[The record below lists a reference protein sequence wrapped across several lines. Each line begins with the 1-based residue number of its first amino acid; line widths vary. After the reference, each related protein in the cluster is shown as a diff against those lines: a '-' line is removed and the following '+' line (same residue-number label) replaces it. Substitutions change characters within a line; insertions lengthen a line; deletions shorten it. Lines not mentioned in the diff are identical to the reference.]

1 MAGGL
6 CICATPIGN
15 LKDISL
21 RVLETLRTA
30 DIILAEDTRHTRKL
44 LNHFEIKGTLRSL
57 HEHNEYAQ
65 IPGIL
70 AEMAAGQT
78 FALVSDAGL
87 PAVSDPGARL
97 IQAART
103 QGYPVTVLPGASAV
117 TTALLLSGLSN
128 GKGFSFIGF
137 LPRTHAR
144 RQSCLQLYR
153 ELPHPLICF
162 ESPHRL
168 NATLEDLQ
176 AVLGTREVAVCR
188 ELTKLHE
195 EVICFPLPELQAY
208 FAHHPARGELTL
220 VIAAAPEQTEPTE
233 WPEAETVQQ
242 AWRELQE
249 QGLDKKAVQQRL
261 QERFCLTRNELY
273 ALLVQQTS

>member
-15 LKDISL
+15 LQDISL

-70 AEMAAGQT
+70 AEMAAGHM

-87 PAVSDPGARL
+87 PAVSDPGALL
-97 IQAART
+97 IQAARA

-117 TTALLLSGLSN
+117 TTALLLSGLAN
-128 GKGFSFIGF
+128 GNGFSFIGF
-137 LPRTHAR
+137 LPRTHGR
-144 RQSCLQLYR
+144 RQSCLRLYSQ
-153 ELPHPLICF
+153 LPHPLICF

-168 NATLEDLQ
+168 GAALEDLRTVFG
-176 AVLGTREVAVCR
+176 AREVAVCR

-208 FAHHPARGELTL
+208 FSHHPARGELTL
-220 VIAAAPEQTEPTE
+220 VIAAAPENTESAEPPT
-233 WPEAETVQQ
+233 AGVVQQ
-242 AWRELQE
+242 AGRKLQE
-249 QGLDKKAVQQRL
+249 QGLDKRAVQQRL
-261 QERFCLTRNELY
+261 QEQFGLTRNELY
-273 ALLVQQTS
+273 ALLVQQAD